1 MLILGVALPT
11 VQVFEGCKEKYCVD
25 HLIEKYQELGYPQ
38 KDFFNDVDFVNSKSE
53 SMPFEN
59 GYLDAVISVNALD
72 HVDDFEKTSTEIK
85 RVLKKGGRLDLL
97 INCHSKVSSTEPL
110 ALNESLILSCFQD
123 IENFRV
129 IHRNEKRLWF

>member
-1 MLILGVALPT
+1 M
-11 VQVFEGCKEKYCVD
+11 QVFEGCKEKYCVD

-85 RVLKKGGRLDLL
+85 RVLKKTVRP
-97 INCHSKVSSTEPL
+97 TY
-110 ALNESLILSCFQD
+110 
-123 IENFRV
+123 
-129 IHRNEKRLWF
+129 